1 MQSAPDTITAGARR
15 TLTAI
20 VLAAASAL
28 VAAAAP
34 AATNVASRGA
44 GSAIVAAIDAPGLRQ
59 RMQKEPGLV
68 VVDVRAAPFFEDC
81 HVAGATNVPLRQVE
95 AATGDWPRDRA
106 IVVYC
111 QDRDCEDSAKAAL
124 LLARAGFGRVQ
135 HFAGGIREW
144 RAGKFPTIGPAQLLD
159 D

>member
-1 MQSAPDTITAGARR
+1 MNDPEALLRAARLAAGA
-15 TLTAI
+15 
-20 VLAAASAL
+20 VLF
-28 VAAAAP
+28 AAAAAG
-34 AATNVASRGA
+34 AATNAAPGEAA
-44 GSAIVAAIDAPGLRQ
+44 GIPSGRIDAAALHA

-95 AATGDWPRDRA
+95 AATSDWPRDRA

-124 LLARAGFGRVQ
+124 LLARAGFRRVQ